1 MSLQEI
7 FHKVQG
13 WVAELWNHHPPLET
27 LLFWAAL
34 IISAMSAI
42 IALAISAT
50 VSGDGKDDSDA

>member
-7 FHKVQG
+7 SHKVQG
-13 WVAELWNHHPPLET
+13 WLAELWATPWGT